1 MGSLRSEA
9 VDTITF
15 TDAKNELKC
24 DITFG
29 KVKKR
34 YNIHQHRPSDYFDT
48 AIYHKGKAI
57 CTVDGTYCGYI
68 NFDKIRYW
76 DGRFLKAFKVKIHIL
91 RLTCAN
97 KPLNPIIERERIF
110 NSWDKE
116 SLRMLRKPKRK
127 HKRNRER
134 MSSWEKSLA
143 LKNDFV
149 VKLSF
154 LVICQLV
161 SSLLLLITN
170 KIKKIIKR
178 KVYLAGLFT
187 LVILRCCLGI
197 DSFLAGFFTFINQK
211 MTEYIIELEEVEPYP
226 FEGTKE
232 HC

>member
-76 DGRFLKAFKVKIHIL
+76 DGRFLKAFKVKNHIL

-161 SSLLLLITN
+161 SSLLLFWLS
-170 KIKKIIKR
+170 IKLKR
-178 KVYLAGLFT
+178 SSNEK
-187 LVILRCCLGI
+187 
-197 DSFLAGFFTFINQK
+197 
-211 MTEYIIELEEVEPYP
+211 YI
-226 FEGTKE
+226 
-232 HC
+232 